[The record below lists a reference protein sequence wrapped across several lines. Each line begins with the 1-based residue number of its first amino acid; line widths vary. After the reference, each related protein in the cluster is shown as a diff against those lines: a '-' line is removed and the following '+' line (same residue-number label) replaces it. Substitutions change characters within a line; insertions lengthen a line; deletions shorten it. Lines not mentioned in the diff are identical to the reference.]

1 MMPAMNNKIST
12 TFIFLAV
19 FALLF
24 GCGKK
29 HVQDGPGMVNDR
41 PWRGFTLTYAD
52 GDSAYDFRFSVQQGD
67 FALLLTGQCRDAAGE
82 LLVLEEAVELSTAD
96 LQYLRD
102 LRFQDLPEPDST
114 QDAPEVTLVMVWI
127 DGKEQEKELSKETT
141 MEIYERFLPYFT
153 NN

>member
-1 MMPAMNNKIST
+1 MKNKIST

-19 FALLF
+19 FTLLLF

-29 HVQDGPGMVNDR
+29 HVLDGPGMINDR

-52 GDSAYDFRFSVQQGD
+52 GDSAYDFHFSVQQGD
-67 FALLLTGQCRDAAGE
+67 FALLLTGQCRDVAGE
-82 LLVLEEAVELSTAD
+82 LLVLEEGVELSVDD

-102 LRFQDLPEPDST
+102 LQLQDLPEPDST
-114 QDAPEVTLVMVWI
+114 HGTPEIVLVMVWM
-127 DGKEQEKELSKETT
+127 DGNEQERELSKETA

-153 NN
+153 NNIN